1 MRTFVG
7 YYCLGATTKE
17 DALAEKGFCLWYEVK
32 PNSVRRFLMLKL
44 LGFFWVDKSRTVGG
58 NQETN
63 GKSEKPLQTNPGT
76 KKKVGVMQQ
85 LSNRGPR
92 KQPAALAQTPVEE
105 TSVADAPVI
114 KRTPRQPIR

>member
-1 MRTFVG
+1 MRKFVG

-32 PNSVRRFLMLKL
+32 PNTVRRFLMLKL

-63 GKSEKPLQTNPGT
+63 DKSQKPLQANPGP
-76 KKKVGVMQQ
+76 KKQ
-85 LSNRGPR
+85 RGPR

-105 TSVADAPVI
+105 PTVPDATII